1 MKLIRFKFK
10 SKEMLTEYTTRF
22 RRHIWAV
29 GFSANTVFIARINK
43 RGQVK
48 SVFDGKTLKE
58 LVSSKE
64 GWLPFASFEF
74 EKFCEKV
81 D

>member
-1 MKLIRFKFK
+1 MGSRFQRKR
-10 SKEMLTEYTTRF
+10 S
-22 RRHIWAV
+22 
-29 GFSANTVFIARINK
+29 FIARINK